1 MTPLH
6 FGAPQ
11 RRLFAI
17 FHPPEKPMPGAG
29 AVLLVTPFG
38 HEAIRSNRLYRV
50 LAERLARRGHPVLRF
65 DGYGMGDSAGDDVDV
80 RLAGWANDIL
90 EAHQQL
96 TLRAGQEPAWWL
108 GARLG
113 ASAALIARER
123 LNSSRVGETMRT
135 PALALWDP
143 VVDGKGYLEEL
154 RREHVAALEASFSIA
169 DPAWR
174 ARLVDPSAYLDEAIG
189 FAIAPELRSE
199 ILGLAPDGLG
209 VPRAVNV
216 SLLCS
221 PSRTDAANW
230 ASRQATPV
238 PVRRLE
244 REFEWCSDDSLQ
256 TALVPTD
263 ALNAMLGIVDVR

>member
-1 MTPLH
+1 
-6 FGAPQ
+6 
-11 RRLFAI
+11 
-17 FHPPEKPMPGAG
+17 MPGAG

-38 HEAIRSNRLYRV
+38 HEAIRANRLYRV

-65 DGYGMGDSAGDDVDV
+65 DAYGMGDSAGDDVDV
-80 RLAGWANDIL
+80 RLSGWADDIL
-90 EAHQQL
+90 EAHREL
-96 TLRAGQEPAWWL
+96 TRCAGQAPGWWV

-113 ASAALIARER
+113 AAAALIARDR
-123 LNSSRVGETMRT
+123 LAKSPEADSARS
-135 PALALWDP
+135 PSLALWDP
-143 VVDGKGYLEEL
+143 VVDGHAYLEEL
-154 RREHVAALEASFSIA
+154 RREHVAALEVSFSIA

-174 ARLVDPSAYLDEAIG
+174 ARLLDPSAYLDEAIG

-209 VPRAVNV
+209 VPRGVQV

-263 ALNAMLGIVDVR
+263 ALNGMLGIVDVR